1 MRRLVC
7 KANDGALQ
15 RIQEL
20 RPDLPAKRT
29 LCLIFFCESESRS
42 NRILLEKNAQDR
54 KDLLFAGFPVP
65 TKSPFNESAALVAAD
80 IRNGRNENCA
90 MILPSGKR
98 FVCSRLNRIKSQRS
112 VFHIEVEEIR
122 ICSGRAGFAE
132 VQIFRCLNFIIKT
145 VSAAL
150 KPVASIADIGTLL
163 NAIPQDK
170 SLEAYDGFTALQEM
184 EKRLSSEMIGKSLD
198 AMELKGREDRETLL
212 MTVFML
218 ILESNCRRQLAEK
231 LIDKYFKE

>member
-1 MRRLVC
+1 ME
-7 KANDGALQ
+7 KDEIKSIIN
-15 RIQEL
+15 EL
-20 RPDLPAKRT
+20 INFKIISVSQIPDLDLYMDQVTTFVEDRLASYRRSDEDKLLTKTMINNYAKEG
-29 LCLIFFCESESRS
+29 LIAPPVRKKYSREHII
-42 NRILLEKNAQDR
+42 RLIMIYHL
-54 KDLLFAGFPVP
+54 
-65 TKSPFNESAALVAAD
+65 KSA
-80 IRNGRNENCA
+80 I
-90 MILPSGKR
+90 
-98 FVCSRLNRIKSQRS
+98 
-112 VFHIEVEEIR
+112 
-122 ICSGRAGFAE
+122 
-132 VQIFRCLNFIIKT
+132 
-145 VSAAL
+145 
-150 KPVASIADIGTLL
+150 SIADIGTLL